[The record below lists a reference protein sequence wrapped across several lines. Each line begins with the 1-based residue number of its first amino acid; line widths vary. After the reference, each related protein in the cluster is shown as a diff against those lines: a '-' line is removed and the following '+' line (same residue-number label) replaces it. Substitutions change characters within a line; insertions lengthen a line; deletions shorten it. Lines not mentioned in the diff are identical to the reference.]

1 MSAPGRRSCW
11 PAVLICGLS
20 LTGCAISPPA
30 TAARPPA
37 PAPAPVVGV
46 SMVDHRFELDR
57 PVPAGR
63 VVFQITNDGQSA
75 HDLIMLPLAED
86 VPPIAEQLRGSERR
100 LVQPYAGIYQRPP
113 GDTGTFAVDL
123 LPGQRYAMICVVVGE
138 DGEPHWKKGMVVEFR
153 TPGRAA
159 TS

>member
-1 MSAPGRRSCW
+1 
-11 PAVLICGLS
+11 
-20 LTGCAISPPA
+20 
-30 TAARPPA
+30 
-37 PAPAPVVGV
+37 
-46 SMVDHRFELDR
+46 MVDHRFELDR

-100 LVQPYAGIYQRPP
+100 LVPPYHGIYERQP
-113 GDTGTFAVDL
+113 GDTDTSALNL
-123 LPGQRYAMICVVVGE
+123 LSGQRYAMICVVVGE
-138 DGEPHWKKGMVVEFR
+138 DGEPYWKKGMATEFR
-153 TPGRAA
+153 TPGKTV